1 MRKNRY
7 ITTRAA
13 LIAGAVTISFATA
26 AHADGRAAQKL
37 RQMGIINQ
45 QFQSKQPK
53 SSPGYSNNATAPNAN
68 SSYNANSSANPPV
81 TPNATTGATG
91 GANPIPGNGV
101 DK

>member
-1 MRKNRY
+1 MIMRKNRY
-7 ITTRAA
+7 GMV
-13 LIAGAVTISFATA
+13 AGALLVGFATT

-37 RQMGIINQ
+37 GQMGIINQ

-53 SSPGYSNNATAPNAN
+53 SSPGYSNNAASPNGN

-81 TPNATTGATG
+81 TPNATTGAANVRG
-91 GANPIPGNGV
+91 GAANGI

>member
-1 MRKNRY
+1 MRKNRFTAKRY
-7 ITTRAA
+7 A
-13 LIAGAVTISFATA
+13 LLAGAMAMGFASA

-37 RQMGIINQ
+37 GQMGIINQ

-81 TPNATTGATG
+81 TPNATTGAAG
-91 GANPIPGNGV
+91 VRSIPGNGTE
-101 DK
+101 K

>member
-1 MRKNRY
+1 MTKNRY
-7 ITTRAA
+7 TTARYA
-13 LIAGAVTISFATA
+13 LIASAMTMGLISA

-37 RQMGIINQ
+37 GQMGIINQ
-45 QFQSKQPK
+45 QFQSKPPK

-81 TPNATTGATG
+81 TPNATTGAAG
-91 GANPIPGNGV
+91 VRSIPGNGT